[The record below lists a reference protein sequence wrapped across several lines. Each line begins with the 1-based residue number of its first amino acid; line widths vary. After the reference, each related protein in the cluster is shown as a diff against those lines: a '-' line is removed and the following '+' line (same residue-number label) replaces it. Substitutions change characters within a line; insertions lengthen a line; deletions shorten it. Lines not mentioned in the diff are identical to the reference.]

1 MGIMSNW
8 KNNIDKKYMGILV
21 GTILPVIAF
30 IVFWQWKLSD
40 RDWEQLMY
48 YIKLSSDNRNDI
60 LVFSLVPNL
69 ILFYFSNFQFRLDQF
84 TMGLVGTTLAFAIP
98 IVISLVI

>member
-1 MGIMSNW
+1 MSNW
-8 KNNIDKKYMGILV
+8 KNKVDKKAVGIFV
-21 GTILPVIAF
+21 GAILPVVAF
-30 IVFWQWKLSD
+30 IAYWQWKLSD

-48 YIKLSSDNRNDI
+48 FIKLSSDNRNDI

-69 ILFYFSNFQFRLDQF
+69 ILFYFSNFQLRLDQF
-84 TMGLVGTTLAFAIP
+84 TMGLVGTTLALAIP

>member
-1 MGIMSNW
+1 MSNW
-8 KNNIDKKYMGILV
+8 KNKLDKKLIGALT
-21 GTILPVIAF
+21 GTIFPIIAF
-30 IVFWQWKLSD
+30 LIYWQWKLPD

-48 YIKLSSDNRNDI
+48 FIKLSSDNRNGI

-69 ILFYFSNFQFRLDQF
+69 IIFYFSNFQLRLDQF
-84 TMGLVGTTLAFAIP
+84 TMGLVGITLALAIP

>member
-1 MGIMSNW
+1 MSNW
-8 KNNIDKKYMGILV
+8 KRKIDKKAVGIITGITLPLV
-21 GTILPVIAF
+21 AF
-30 IVFWQWKLSD
+30 ITFWQWKLAD

-48 YIKLSSDNRNDI
+48 FLKLSSDNRNDI

-69 ILFYFSNFQFRLDQF
+69 VLFYFSNFQLRLDKF
-84 TMGLVGTTLAFAIP
+84 TMGLVGATIALAIP